1 MLLLLLYV
9 FYVFIGTEWSQ
20 FRNLCRDLQICA
32 WLFVPIF
39 VGGKMGIIFD
49 YFNLPSW
56 LPLCVEQVSIGSNYY
71 FVRFIQQK
79 DIQLLLSAVD
89 VEPWP
94 HPPSWSSLQLKLD
107 QCPHPQRTFDILTW
121 SHHCI
126 VVGFHPDSGCM
137 MSRLHFTCLYIE
149 IQQLNEHFREPCS
162 LCVFLCESWVFF
174 VKINFIFSLG
184 LWYLYAWFCSL
195 SYVMWTWVVAFFVL
209 IIWLCFL
216 VDSCHDFAN
225 GSFQNA
231 ADVSWALFSFVWRV
245 YIKSLL

>member
-1 MLLLLLYV
+1 
-9 FYVFIGTEWSQ
+9 
-20 FRNLCRDLQICA
+20 
-32 WLFVPIF
+32 
-39 VGGKMGIIFD
+39 
-49 YFNLPSW
+49 
-56 LPLCVEQVSIGSNYY
+56 
-71 FVRFIQQK
+71 
-79 DIQLLLSAVD
+79 
-89 VEPWP
+89 
-94 HPPSWSSLQLKLD
+94 LQLKLD

-195 SYVMWTWVVAFFVL
+195 SYVMWTWVVAFFCVDHLTLFSWCVMGFVL
-209 IIWLCFL
+209 ICLKGLYKIPALVMLSCQCCFDEINVL
-216 VDSCHDFAN
+216 D
-225 GSFQNA
+225 
-231 ADVSWALFSFVWRV
+231 LFSGILVVDNIMNFLMNIIVNFV
-245 YIKSLL
+245 